1 MPWQPITEE
10 SLLTLLA
17 EELAQLPADLREQ
30 YESADQPPCRVPCE
44 RGLGTE
50 AVFLVFRSDDRFVIY
65 DDVEEEFAVAMAD
78 NVRDGVVTAWVPAG
92 SLEWAM
98 KAAVF
103 S

>member
-10 SLLTLLA
+10 NLLTLLA
-17 EELAQLPADLREQ
+17 EELAKLPADLREQ
-30 YESADQPPCRVPCE
+30 FEAADQPPCRVPCE

-50 AVFLVFRSDDRFVIY
+50 TVFLVFHCNDRFVIY
-65 DDVEEEFAVAMAD
+65 DDVEEEFAVAMVGNA
-78 NVRDGVVTAWVPAG
+78 RDGLVTAWVLAG